1 MGGERGFLVPENFEL
16 QPVTTQ
22 DMIIASLALGFTM
35 GIGWLTVWTAI
46 KQTTSSYRRIGR
58 GIAHN
63 TYVIMIWGEIVASS
77 MFAAMSILHLF
88 GVIRPSFEFY
98 FFILTSWSFQV
109 QFLLQ
114 IIINR
119 CAILVTDRVF
129 IFRVKWG
136 TAALIT
142 MVNISVY
149 CIWIP
154 ARLQISERYIH
165 INEIWDR
172 CEKVIYLLV
181 DGALNFL
188 FMRIVRQ
195 DLVKLGLRKYNG
207 LVKFNIFI
215 IGFSL
220 SMDVLIIAMMSLK
233 NTFVYMQFHPLAYIV
248 KLKIEM
254 SMANLIAKI
263 AKAQERGTEF
273 EYARSSNNY
282 ADTMADS
289 VVVENRKQRNLD
301 EEAHIAWVAA
311 TTEIQMNN
319 MKLPGDLNE
328 SPAQP
333 SQSIQPINPTPTPT
347 RAPAPDEIT
356 RCPTEA
362 GPRQADGRNR
372 PPRSQR
378 RSSRDIRKYESFV
391 FLSSKAVV
399 DR

>member
-1 MGGERGFLVPENFEL
+1 MGGERGFLVPENYVL

-35 GIGWLTVWTAI
+35 GIGWLTAWTAI

-63 TYVIMIWGEIVASS
+63 AYVIMIWGEIAASS
-77 MFAAMSILHLF
+77 GFAAMSILHLF
-88 GVIRPSFEFY
+88 GFIRPRF
-98 FFILTSWSFQV
+98 V

-114 IIINR
+114 IIVNR

-129 IFRVKWG
+129 ILRVKWG

-172 CEKVIYLLV
+172 CEKVIYLIV

-233 NTFVYMQFHPLAYIV
+233 NTYMQFHPLAYIV

-263 AKAQERGTEF
+263 AKAQARGTEF
-273 EYARSSNNY
+273 EYSGSSNHY
-282 ADTMADS
+282 ADTMVDS
-289 VVVENRKQRNLD
+289 AAVENRKQRNPD

-319 MKLPGDLNE
+319 IKLPGDE
-328 SPAQP
+328 SPTQP
-333 SQSIQPINPTPTPT
+333 SQSIQPAKS
-347 RAPAPDEIT
+347 APAPDAIT
-356 RCPTEA
+356 RCSAEA
-362 GPRQADGRNR
+362 GPQKADARTR
-372 PPRSQR
+372 HPKRELQR
-378 RSSRDIRKYESFV
+378 RPSRDIRKYESFM
-391 FLSSKAVV
+391 FLSSKVVV

>member
-1 MGGERGFLVPENFEL
+1 MGGERGFLVPENYVL

-22 DMIIASLALGFTM
+22 DLVIASLALGFTM
-35 GIGWLTVWTAI
+35 GIGWLTAWTAL

-63 TYVIMIWGEIVASS
+63 AYVVMIWGEIVASS
-77 MFAAMSILHLF
+77 IFAAMSILHLF
-88 GVIRPSFEFY
+88 GTIRPSFEFY
-98 FFILTSWSFQV
+98 FFILTSWVFQV

-129 IFRVKWG
+129 ILRVKWG

-172 CEKVIYLLV
+172 CEKVIYLIV
-181 DGALNFL
+181 DAALNFL

-273 EYARSSNNY
+273 EYSGSSNNY

-289 VVVENRKQRNLD
+289 VVVENRKQRNPD

-333 SQSIQPINPTPTPT
+333 SKSTQAIKPAP
-347 RAPAPDEIT
+347 APAPDEIT
-356 RCPTEA
+356 RCTTEA
-362 GPRQADGRNR
+362 GPQHEDGRTRHPRRGSERR
-372 PPRSQR
+372 P
-378 RSSRDIRKYESFV
+378 SRDMRKYESFM

>member
-88 GVIRPSFEFY
+88 G
-98 FFILTSWSFQV
+98 V

-263 AKAQERGTEF
+263 AKAQQRGTEF
-273 EYARSSNNY
+273 EYTRSSNNY

-289 VVVENRKQRNLD
+289 AALENRKRRNLD

-319 MKLPGDLNE
+319 MKMPGDLNE

-333 SQSIQPINPTPTPT
+333 SQSIQPINPAPTPT
-347 RAPAPDEIT
+347 RAPAPDDIT

-372 PPRSQR
+372 PPRPQR
-378 RSSRDIRKYESFV
+378 RSSRDIRKYESFM

>member
-1 MGGERGFLVPENFEL
+1 ML
-16 QPVTTQ
+16 
-22 DMIIASLALGFTM
+22 
-35 GIGWLTVWTAI
+35 
-46 KQTTSSYRRIGR
+46 
-58 GIAHN
+58 
-63 TYVIMIWGEIVASS
+63 
-77 MFAAMSILHLF
+77 LHS
-88 GVIRPSFEFY
+88 P
-98 FFILTSWSFQV
+98 
-109 QFLLQ
+109 
-114 IIINR
+114 
-119 CAILVTDRVF
+119 
-129 IFRVKWG
+129 
-136 TAALIT
+136 
-142 MVNISVY
+142 
-149 CIWIP
+149 
-154 ARLQISERYIH
+154 
-165 INEIWDR
+165 
-172 CEKVIYLLV
+172 
-181 DGALNFL
+181 NFL
-188 FMRIVRQ
+188 KSHAADTSHCSR
-195 DLVKLGLRKYNG
+195 
-207 LVKFNIFI
+207 
-215 IGFSL
+215 
-220 SMDVLIIAMMSLK
+220 
-233 NTFVYMQFHPLAYIV
+233 YMQFHPLAYIV